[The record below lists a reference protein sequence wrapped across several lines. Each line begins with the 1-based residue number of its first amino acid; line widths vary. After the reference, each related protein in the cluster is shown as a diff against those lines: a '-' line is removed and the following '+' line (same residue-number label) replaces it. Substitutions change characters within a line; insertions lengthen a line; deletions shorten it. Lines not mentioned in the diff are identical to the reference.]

1 MQTSV
6 PVAPQIQAASL
17 VPQPALSQPA
27 GADWAPSGQPQFD
40 AAMAMAMA
48 MRHRQ
53 VRQRNQPSNW
63 RLRCRPPHQ
72 FPPHRRPRRR
82 RHCRCHRQI
91 QPPHRCHPRARPPR
105 PPHEGTR
112 RSNVNGPRRQCH
124 RQRSICPPC
133 RQSRACLQAPT
144 TPADPCIPPAGV
156 PVARSH
162 AAPPENA
169 AAVVKS
175 AGGLQAASDR
185 ARASRSPNPPFQM
198 DRRRGTRASLMP
210 LPTFRRIQSPS
221 PVATQLAPALL
232 PASTPAPAA
241 ASSTPVSASPRPAV
255 ASPADQVAPVLVSM
269 AHAADGAQR
278 MTLRLEPPDLGH
290 VEIRIDRTADAPA
303 HVNITVERP
312 ETLILMLRDQP
323 QLQRALDQAGV
334 PPDGRSVTFHIATAE
349 PGARSDAGQLPA
361 DRRIGCGRWRQR
373 LARRIPPG
381 GRSGAPGVC
390 RRRGYRSRFLTGCA
404 ASLGARRA
412 RHHRLTRKGTIR

>member
-6 PVAPQIQAASL
+6 PVAPQIQAASS

-48 MRHRQ
+48 AQ
-53 VRQRNQPSNW
+53 TSQTTKPAEQLAATLPTAPPIPATPATPTPQTLPLPPPDPAAAPPPSA
-63 RLRCRPPHQ
+63 CQAAAAPT
-72 FPPHRRPRRR
+72 
-82 RHCRCHRQI
+82 
-91 QPPHRCHPRARPPR
+91 
-105 PPHEGTR
+105 TR
-112 RSNVNGPRRQCH
+112 KDEAVK
-124 RQRSICPPC
+124 RQRSTPAVPPPAVDLSAMPAI
-133 RQSRACLQAPT
+133 QGMPPGP
-144 TPADPCIPPAGV
+144 PADPCIRPAGV

-169 AAVVKS
+169 AAVVES
-175 AGGLQAASDR
+175 AGGLQAASAVPGPVEPQSTVPDGPQPR
-185 ARASRSPNPPFQM
+185 DQGVPDAAANVPP
-198 DRRRGTRASLMP
+198 
-210 LPTFRRIQSPS
+210 IQSPS
-221 PVATQLAPALL
+221 PVATQLAPTLL

-255 ASPADQVAPVLVSM
+255 ATPADQVAPVLVSM

-349 PGARSDAGQLPA
+349 PGARSDAGQSASTGLIPAGSGDGSYGASRQGGGPAHRKPA
-361 DRRIGCGRWRQR
+361 DTDDMETDLSPVALPGW
-373 LARRIPPG
+373 ARAGLDIT
-381 GRSGAPGVC
+381 A
-390 RRRGYRSRFLTGCA
+390 
-404 ASLGARRA
+404 
-412 RHHRLTRKGTIR
+412 